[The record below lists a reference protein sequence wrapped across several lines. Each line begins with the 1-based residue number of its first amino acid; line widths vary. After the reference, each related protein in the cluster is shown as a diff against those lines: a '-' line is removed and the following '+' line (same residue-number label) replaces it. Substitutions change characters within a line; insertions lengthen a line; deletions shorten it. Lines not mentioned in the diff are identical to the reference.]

1 MQELDK
7 DHSPVSLHFVPSGS
21 EVSIIE
27 SLCREDV
34 QPKGTSGPWT
44 QAGDGLVSQ
53 SVSLSSIGI
62 EEGQGTSRE
71 RVVSLEGSEGV
82 AVEGVAAEKPH
93 NTEQSAAHAQCNSHE
108 GNDLH
113 LSSALT
119 TIPVP
124 SLKVEML
131 ATIPSNP
138 RTNAHSHDHGE
149 NKLCCLLSRHDVMWV
164 LHISV
169 FSSLFPLL
177 AQMSL
182 GFFLILRATYTILNL
197 VASSDSSSNNRH
209 IH

>member
-7 DHSPVSLHFVPSGS
+7 DYNPVSLNFVPSGS

-27 SLCREDV
+27 SLHHEDV
-34 QPKGTSGPWT
+34 QPGPLT
-44 QAGDGLVSQ
+44 QAGDSLVSQ
-53 SVSLSSIGI
+53 SVSLSWIGI
-62 EEGQGTSRE
+62 EESQGTSRE
-71 RVVSLEGSEGV
+71 RVVSAEESEGV

-93 NTEQSAAHAQCNSHE
+93 NTAAHAQCNSRE

-113 LSSALT
+113 LSSAFT

-124 SLKVEML
+124 SLKVETL
-131 ATIPSNP
+131 VTTPSNP
-138 RTNAHSHDHGE
+138 RTNAQSHDHGE
-149 NKLCCLLSRHDVMWV
+149 NKLCCLLSHHDVMWV

-182 GFFLILRATYTILNL
+182 GFFLILPATYTILNL
-197 VASSDSSSNNRH
+197 VASSDSSSNDRH